1 MKKSSSEEPVELV
14 RPFRMQ
20 ERYHPADVVQTLYLG
35 TQGCFLMKIT
45 MDEIA
50 VLFRGDP
57 THPVNPD
64 ATRMA
69 DHLTHHVLRHLI
81 LVTTDG
87 KVGVA
92 PLTSVFTVKNLSLL

>member
-1 MKKSSSEEPVELV
+1 MQALHLGAQGRFLV
-14 RPFRMQ
+14 
-20 ERYHPADVVQTLYLG
+20 
-35 TQGCFLMKIT
+35 KIT
-45 MDEIA
+45 VDEIA
-50 VLFRGDP
+50 VLLRGDP

-69 DHLTHHVLRHLI
+69 DHFADHVLRHLI

-92 PLTSVFTVKNLSLL
+92 PLTPVFAVKNFCRCFSLL